1 MPRAGTPRNRRE
13 QLPYYRVR
21 MCQCVWC
28 GVTAWCHM
36 LMPRKRYERHVPM
49 LLCGQCEEKLKREET
64 EKRNRLSKMCSPS
77 SQAVSL
83 RHSVH
88 LAKETSPSAKTG
100 YAQYRTSHE
109 TWQAHPCSSHSP
121 YFTPCCRRYA
131 ITSCLCSGL
140 NQYCF
145 PLRKGTINADNSP
158 LSILGSNQSLVS
170 PCAFAKSRIVR

>member
-1 MPRAGTPRNRRE
+1 
-13 QLPYYRVR
+13 
-21 MCQCVWC
+21 
-28 GVTAWCHM
+28 
-36 LMPRKRYERHVPM
+36 
-49 LLCGQCEEKLKREET
+49 
-64 EKRNRLSKMCSPS
+64 MCSPS

-170 PCAFAKSRIVR
+170 PCAFAKSRIVIDLGGTRAGVSGARVGATCDNVSRFGIGKDAARVSSFVVMVSR